1 MEISVFIQNTHIS
14 NFKLRYLF
22 NADISILRRDIS
34 SALIEISAFEIQIS
48 ALKYNY
54 SSNSNLDIFILAL
67 LYILASTES
76 QFCL

>member
-34 SALIEISAFEIQIS
+34 SALIGIFAFEIQIS
-48 ALKYNY
+48 ALTFQYK
-54 SSNSNLDIFILAL
+54 
-67 LYILASTES
+67 
-76 QFCL
+76 CL